1 MKTRIGLVTTKA
13 MGRSTTTFVEVADV
27 KELGAEL
34 AKIGAKRVA
43 LFWRDRI
50 GDGHVEGEPFAVADL
65 SDKHFTWVATH
76 PKDGMRGLFCDT
88 KV

>member
-50 GDGHVEGEPFAVADL
+50 GDGHGESCAASGLGLPTTLRQRPAQGRTA
-65 SDKHFTWVATH
+65 HMVATMSS
-76 PKDGMRGLFCDT
+76 GGF
-88 KV
+88 